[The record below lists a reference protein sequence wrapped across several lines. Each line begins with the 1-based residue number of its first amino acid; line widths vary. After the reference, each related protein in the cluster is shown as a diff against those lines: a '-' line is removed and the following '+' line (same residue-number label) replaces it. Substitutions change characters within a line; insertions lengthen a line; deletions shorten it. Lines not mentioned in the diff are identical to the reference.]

1 MLTTRL
7 PGPRDCIQFSLNRSH
22 MAFPSTPFVSYMHN
36 YHAENVPME
45 VIGIPRTSP
54 SRCPSARPV
63 EQHPQKASDP
73 RECDIPGDNPNIKR
87 RVCPEY
93 VGESG
98 MSLGMSGMRWPSRSL
113 RRRSHRTVG
122 PYKDVIAPRIW
133 GIPATRCDLTFLL
146 RIPRRPSRVGQPHRI
161 AASTRDQRRF
171 QGCFRATWRP
181 GRADIDALFLER
193 ARPSPHICVSN

>member
-1 MLTTRL
+1 MWQAELSCGPSHECQFAEANQTNVRHSQNL
-7 PGPRDCIQFSLNRSH
+7 PKPLSIGPPGRTASPKSVG
-22 MAFPSTPFVSYMHN
+22 S
-36 YHAENVPME
+36 
-45 VIGIPRTSP
+45 PRF
-54 SRCPSARPV
+54 AG
-63 EQHPQKASDP
+63 